1 MANILIVEDDK
12 AINQLMM
19 RNLTLVGYTCVQVYS
34 GDKVM
39 EALSKESFDLIILDV
54 MLPGKSGFEL
64 LEEITEV
71 PIILVTARGELENK
85 VKGLSLGA
93 EDYIVKPFEMM
104 ELIARVG
111 VVLRRQKKDAKVLQL
126 AGVEVN
132 LENRR
137 VVKDGQELSLT
148 PQEFNL
154 LEVMIR
160 NKNIALSRDKL
171 LELAWG
177 YDYGGETKTVDVH
190 VRRLRKKLGWESYI
204 QTVSKVG
211 YRLEI

>member
-39 EALSKESFDLIILDV
+39 EVLTKENFDLVILDV

-64 LEEITEV
+64 VEEITDV
-71 PIILVTARGELENK
+71 PVILVTARGELENK

-111 VVLRRQKKDAKVLQL
+111 VVLRRQKRYAKVLQL
-126 AGVEVN
+126 AGVEIN

-137 VVKDGQELSLT
+137 VLKDGQELSLT

-154 LEVMIR
+154 LEVLIQNR
-160 NKNIALSRDKL
+160 NIALSRDKL

-177 YDYGGETKTVDVH
+177 YDYSGETKTVDVH

-204 QTVSKVG
+204 QTISKVG